1 MSSSRRWLPM
11 LALAVLSLTWGYTWV
26 LAKQGLAY
34 AAPFSFA
41 AERCAGSAVA
51 LILALKLTGRSLKL
65 VSPGLTVAIGLTQV
79 AGFMIFQTWALVE
92 GGPGKTAVLIFT
104 MPIWT
109 LLLAWPILGER
120 VRGKQWLAAASTLG
134 GLMLII
140 EPWDMHASLFSK
152 FLGLMAALCWAIGTI
167 LVKRLRASVPVD
179 LLTLTAWQM
188 ILGAIP
194 LGLLAW
200 LMPERATDWTPS
212 YIGILTF
219 MSIASTAL
227 CWWLWIYILDRVP
240 AWEASLSVLGTPVVA
255 ILSSR
260 LTFGEEF
267 KATEVAG
274 ILLIG
279 GGLILLSLLSWAASR
294 RNPALAAAAARQA
307 KEGA

>member
-1 MSSSRRWLPM
+1 MNAHRRWLPA

-26 LAKQGLAY
+26 VAKQGLAY
-34 AAPFSFA
+34 APPFAFA
-41 AERCAGSAVA
+41 AERCVGGA
-51 LILALKLTGRSLKL
+51 LSLVIALKLMGRPLKL
-65 VSPGLTVAIGLTQV
+65 VAPLQTMGIGLAQV
-79 AGFMIFQTWALVE
+79 AGFMVFQTWALVE

-120 VRGKQWLAAASTLG
+120 VRGKQWLAAAATLS
-134 GLMLII
+134 GLLMII

-152 FLGLMAALCWAIGTI
+152 FLGVTAALCWATGTI
-167 LVKRLRASVPVD
+167 LIKRLRATTPVD
-179 LLTLTAWQM
+179 LLTLTTWQM
-188 ILGAIP
+188 IFGAVP
-194 LGLLAW
+194 LVVLA
-200 LMPERATDWTPS
+200 LVVPEPPTHWTMHFA
-212 YIGILTF
+212 GILGF
-219 MSIASTAL
+219 MSVGSTAL

-267 KATEVAG
+267 KTAEVAG

-279 GGLILLSLLSWAASR
+279 SGLALLSLLSWAASR
-294 RNPALAAAAARQA
+294 RIPVVAPIPVEEKA
-307 KEGA
+307 